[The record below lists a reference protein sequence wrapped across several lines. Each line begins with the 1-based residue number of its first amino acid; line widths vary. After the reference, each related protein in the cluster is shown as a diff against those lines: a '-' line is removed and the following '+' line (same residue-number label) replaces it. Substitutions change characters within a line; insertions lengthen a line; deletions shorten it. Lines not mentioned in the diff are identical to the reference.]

1 MTYIAITEPNTNHL
15 LLRLDAERAII
26 EIVRRRHKTL
36 IDLTEYGLEYKAPQS
51 AERIAMSDKTETTKF
66 DAFMAE
72 VRLLAGQYGVDGID
86 LVTTV
91 KDETIELENGPA
103 PFQAWPESE
112 TLLTVTKGQRTWKY
126 ILTRVDGSPFDLKA
140 EVSP

>member
-1 MTYIAITEPNTNHL
+1 
-15 LLRLDAERAII
+15 
-26 EIVRRRHKTL
+26 
-36 IDLTEYGLEYKAPQS
+36 
-51 AERIAMSDKTETTKF
+51 MSDKTETTKF